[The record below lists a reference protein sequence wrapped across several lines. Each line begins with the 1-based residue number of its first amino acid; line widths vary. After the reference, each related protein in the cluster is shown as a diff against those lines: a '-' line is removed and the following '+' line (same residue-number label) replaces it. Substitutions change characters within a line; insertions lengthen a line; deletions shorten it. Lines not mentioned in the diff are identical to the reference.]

1 MKKSILEVF
10 GEKSKDGDN
19 LKPLIDLMDKFVKS
33 KQSSSEMPILEDSY
47 QQYLPSDYE
56 DKPVYPW
63 LFEHMLESSREPS
76 LTGKIYD
83 LKGRLGQANL
93 PKNYSF
99 KEMKYPLGSMGA
111 ADYDINIMDI
121 LDQRNLL
128 KFLTDKTQQS
138 SNIFQKSEYGIKKK
152 DIDKLLGSL
161 DKLSYMIDY
170 SLKD

>member
-1 MKKSILEVF
+1 
-10 GEKSKDGDN
+10 
-19 LKPLIDLMDKFVKS
+19 
-33 KQSSSEMPILEDSY
+33 
-47 QQYLPSDYE
+47 
-56 DKPVYPW
+56 
-63 LFEHMLESSREPS
+63 
-76 LTGKIYD
+76 
-83 LKGRLGQANL
+83 
-93 PKNYSF
+93 
-99 KEMKYPLGSMGA
+99 MGA